1 MKRIVSICLFLVAL
15 SLSFVA
21 CTDTADQ
28 KTATNMG
35 NKEKAPAA
43 RAKLVSNKVAGIQV
57 GDQAP
62 NFKLKNI
69 DEKMYRLEDI
79 KDANGNA
86 PKGFIITFTC
96 NTCPVAQMYED
107 RIIALHDKMSALGYP
122 VVAIQPNDPS
132 MKPGDSFSEMQKR
145 AADKDYPFV
154 YLLDD
159 GQEIFP
165 QYGASRTPEVYLV
178 DNTFKL
184 RYHGAIDDNSGDPDG
199 VTINYVE
206 NAVSAIQ
213 SGQDPDPAD
222 IKAVGCGIKAKRT

>member
-1 MKRIVSICLFLVAL
+1 MKRIVSICLFLTAL

-21 CTDTADQ
+21 CTENTDKQTS
-28 KTATNMG
+28 TNMETG
-35 NKEKAPAA
+35 EKAPAA
-43 RAKLVSNKVAGIQV
+43 KAKLVSHTVAGIQV

-62 NFKLKNI
+62 NFNLKNI
-69 DEKMYRLEDI
+69 DEKMYSLEDI
-79 KDANGNA
+79 KDANGEA
-86 PKGFIITFTC
+86 AKGYIITFTC
-96 NTCPVAQMYED
+96 NTCPVAKMYED
-107 RIIALHDKMSALGYP
+107 RIIALHNKMSALGYP

-132 MKPGDSFSEMQKR
+132 LKPGDSFAEMQKR
-145 AADKDYPFV
+145 AADKEYPFA
-154 YLLDD
+154 YLFDD

-178 DNTFKL
+178 DNTLKL

-206 NAVSAIQ
+206 NAVSALQ
-213 SGQDPDPAD
+213 NGQDPNPAD

>member
-1 MKRIVSICLFLVAL
+1 MKRIVSICLFLTAL

-21 CTDTADQ
+21 CTDKADQ
-28 KTATNMG
+28 KTATKME

-43 RAKLVSNKVAGIQV
+43 RAKLVSNKIAGIQV

-62 NFKLKNI
+62 NFKLKNV
-69 DEKMYRLEDI
+69 DDKMYGLEDI

-96 NTCPVAQMYED
+96 NTCPVAKMYED
-107 RIIALHDKMSALGYP
+107 RIIALHDKMSPLGYP

-145 AADKDYPFV
+145 AADKNYPFV

-165 QYGASRTPEVYLV
+165 QYGASRTPEIYLV

>member
-1 MKRIVSICLFLVAL
+1 MKRIVSICLFFVAL

-28 KTATNMG
+28 KTATKMENE
-35 NKEKAPAA
+35 EKAPAA

-62 NFKLKNI
+62 NFKLKNV
-69 DEKMYRLEDI
+69 DGKMYGLEDI

-96 NTCPVAQMYED
+96 NTCPVAKMYED
-107 RIIALHDKMSALGYP
+107 RIIALHDKMSPLGYP

-145 AADKDYPFV
+145 ATDKNYPFL

-165 QYGASRTPEVYLV
+165 QYGASRTPEIYLV

-213 SGQDPDPAD
+213 NGQDPDPAD

>member
-1 MKRIVSICLFLVAL
+1 MKRIVSICLFLTAL

-21 CTDTADQ
+21 CTDQADQ
-28 KTATNMG
+28 KTATKME

-43 RAKLVSNKVAGIQV
+43 RAKLVSNKVAGLQV

-62 NFKLKNI
+62 NFKLKNV
-69 DEKMYRLEDI
+69 DEKMYGLEDI

-96 NTCPVAQMYED
+96 NTCPVAKMYED
-107 RIIALHDKMSALGYP
+107 RIIALHDKMSPLGYP

-145 AADKDYPFV
+145 AADKNYPFV

-159 GQEIFP
+159 GQEVFP
-165 QYGASRTPEVYLV
+165 QYGASRTPEIYLV